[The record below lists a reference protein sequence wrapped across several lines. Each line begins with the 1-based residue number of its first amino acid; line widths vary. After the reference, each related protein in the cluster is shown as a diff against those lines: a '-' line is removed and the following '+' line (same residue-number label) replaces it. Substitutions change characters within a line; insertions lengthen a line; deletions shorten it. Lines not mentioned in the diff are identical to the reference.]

1 MERRTATISAISVT
15 VTLAT
20 ACIAVAAVASG
31 LFAEAASPPNPGVKK
46 VEKIDDYIVV
56 RTTPAETTVA
66 PVTIAVE
73 PVATEPVTLAL
84 VPEPVAVT
92 QPLTASA
99 PQTTAAR
106 PAQAVPTAVAAP
118 QPQPTAK
125 PDNGAGGGG
134 EPNTVDRH
142 PDRTITQNTES
153 DDHTGTDD

>member
-1 MERRTATISAISVT
+1 MERRTAKISAISVT

-56 RTTPAETTVA
+56 RTTAAETTVV
-66 PVTIAVE
+66 PITIAVE
-73 PVATEPVTLAL
+73 PVETEPATLAP
-84 VPEPVAVT
+84 VPEPLAVT

-106 PAQAVPTAVAAP
+106 PPQAVPTAVAAP

-125 PDNGAGGGG
+125 PDNSAGVGGAKD
-134 EPNTVDRH
+134 PVDSR
-142 PDRTITQNTES
+142 PDRTVAHQPES
-153 DDHTGTDD
+153 DDHAVTDD

>member
-1 MERRTATISAISVT
+1 MERRTAKISAISVT

-20 ACIAVAAVASG
+20 ACIAVAAVTSG

-56 RTTPAETTVA
+56 RTTASETTVA

-73 PVATEPVTLAL
+73 PVATEPATVAP
-84 VPEPVAVT
+84 VAEPIAVT
-92 QPLTASA
+92 QPLTAPA

-106 PAQAVPTAVAAP
+106 PPQGVPTAVAAP

-125 PDNGAGGGG
+125 PDNSAGGG
-134 EPNTVDRH
+134 ERDTVDRD
-142 PDRTITQNTES
+142 PDRTITHYTGS
-153 DDHTGTDD
+153 DDHAGTDD

>member
-1 MERRTATISAISVT
+1 MERRTAKISAISVT

-56 RTTPAETTVA
+56 RTTASETTVA

-73 PVATEPVTLAL
+73 PVATEPATVGP
-84 VPEPVAVT
+84 VPEPIAAA
-92 QPLTASA
+92 QPLTAPP
-99 PQTTAAR
+99 PQTTAVL
-106 PAQAVPTAVAAP
+106 PSQAVPTAVAAP
-118 QPQPTAK
+118 RLQPTAK
-125 PDNGAGGGG
+125 PDNSAGGGG
-134 EPNTVDRH
+134 DPNTVDRH
-142 PDRTITQNTES
+142 PDRTITHNTES